1 MVNNLERHMFL
12 GSNSSEGFFSSFQYI
27 LSQKEANK
35 IICIKGG
42 PGTGKSFM
50 LKKVGNHFKEKGYTV
65 EFHHC
70 SSDVDSLDG
79 ILIKEL
85 KVAMIDGTA
94 PHSIDPKTPGAV
106 DEILDLA
113 KYLDEDKI
121 RGEKERIMDISK
133 EVSLYFN
140 RAYKYLRASRVVFED
155 LESLNKLALN
165 VSKLNLIKEDLK
177 HKLLPMNVSG
187 VGTSRH
193 LFATAFT
200 PTGIET
206 FVDTLYKGYNTVYL
220 LKGDAGTGSREVL
233 KYIYEEAIKRD
244 LYVEAFHDPFIPERL
259 EHILLP
265 HLSIALLTCNE
276 INKEYFKENLT
287 DVELQ
292 IDMNTI
298 LNKDI
303 LNKYESEI
311 KYSEDIFYELLSKAL
326 NILSEVK
333 VIRNTLEDIY
343 ISSMN
348 FKEID
353 TIYENIIT
361 EIMSFQ

>member
-12 GSNSSEGFFSSFQYI
+12 GSNSSEGFFSYFQYV
-27 LSQKEANK
+27 LSQEEANK

-50 LKKVGNHFKEKGYTV
+50 LKKVGTYFKEKGYTV

-79 ILIKEL
+79 IVIKEL

-94 PHSIDPKTPGAV
+94 PHSTDPKTPGAV
-106 DEILDLA
+106 DEILDLG
-113 KYLDEDKI
+113 KYWNEDKI
-121 RGEKERIMDISK
+121 RSHKENIMDISK
-133 EVSLYFN
+133 EVSIYFN

-177 HKLLPMNVSG
+177 NKLLPMPISNI
-187 VGTSRH
+187 GTSRH

-206 FVDTLYKGYNTVYL
+206 FVDTLYHGYSFVYV
-220 LKGDAGTGSREVL
+220 LKGGAGTGSREVL
-233 KYIYEEAIKRD
+233 KYIYEEAIKRG

-259 EHILLP
+259 EHILIP
-265 HLSIALLTCNE
+265 DLSVALLTYNE
-276 INKEYFKENLT
+276 INKEFFKENLT

-292 IDMNTI
+292 IDMNMI

-303 LNKYESEI
+303 LNKYECEI
-311 KYSEDIFYELLSKAL
+311 KYSEDLFYELLSKAL

-333 VIRNTLEDIY
+333 VIRSTLEDIY
-343 ISSMN
+343 INSMD

-353 TIYENIIT
+353 AVYENIINKI
-361 EIMSFQ
+361 E